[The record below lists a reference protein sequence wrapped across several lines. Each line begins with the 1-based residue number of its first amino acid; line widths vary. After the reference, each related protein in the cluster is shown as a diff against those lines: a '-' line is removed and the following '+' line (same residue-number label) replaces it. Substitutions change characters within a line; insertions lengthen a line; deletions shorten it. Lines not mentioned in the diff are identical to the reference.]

1 MLVKP
6 PFELVAVVWD
16 DASTDHGWQ
25 HVDDD
30 DTERNLVITVGFLTR
45 EDEHYLYLAS
55 TCDESRNTNAR
66 IKIPLGM
73 VAERSSVQ
81 FTQRRGTSRR
91 SRNAKQA
98 DESEGT
104 AQSS

>member
-1 MLVKP
+1 MVRP
-6 PFELVAVVWD
+6 PFPLVAVVWD

-55 TCDESRNTNAR
+55 TCDEGRNTNAR

-81 FTQRRGTSRR
+81 MSQRRGTSRR
-91 SRNAKQA
+91 SRNAGKTDDGQGNTPDA
-98 DESEGT
+98 
-104 AQSS
+104 